1 MTVFSILKRLFVAS
15 GYRYDNPDIWNLMCK
30 CDTTKTKPHTHNPSS
45 IGKVASMFP
54 SLLTSASILAFAT
67 SESRQTFLGNMAS
80 FSTTKTNL
88 QVSAGDASSEP
99 TKQYILRYDYI
110 PDVLERRGPY
120 REEHLALAKRSCISG
135 GPTASTKNPSI
146 PIGALFIFP
155 DSHSATSFVDSDPY
169 VSAGIVT
176 GFSIE
181 EWTVAIQN

>member
-1 MTVFSILKRLFVAS
+1 LERWSKITNV
-15 GYRYDNPDIWNLMCK
+15 
-30 CDTTKTKPHTHNPSS
+30 TTPSHTPHNPFSF
-45 IGKVASMFP
+45 GKVASMFP
-54 SLLTSASILAFAT
+54 SLLTSASILAFVT
-67 SESRQTFLGNMAS
+67 SKSRFLGNMAS
-80 FSTTKTNL
+80 FSTTTTNL
-88 QVSAGDASSEP
+88 QASAGDATSEP

-110 PDVLERRGPY
+110 PEVLERRGPY

-155 DSHSATSFVDSDPY
+155 DAHSATSFVDSDPY

-181 EWTVAIQN
+181 EWSVAIQN